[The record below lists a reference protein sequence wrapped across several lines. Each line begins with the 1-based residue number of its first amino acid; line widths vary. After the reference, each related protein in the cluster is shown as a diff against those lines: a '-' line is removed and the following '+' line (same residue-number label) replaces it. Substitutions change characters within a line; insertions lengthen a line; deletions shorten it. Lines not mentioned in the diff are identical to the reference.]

1 MHTLIAAALD
11 RSRTSLL
18 LLAFLICGGLAAY
31 IAIPKESNP
40 DVAIP
45 IIYVSVTLEGISP
58 EDAERLLVRPLEQEL
73 RSLEG
78 IKEMR
83 SLASEGHA
91 SVTLEFDAGFDA
103 KLALADV
110 REQVDTARSKLP
122 EEAEEPTVNEV
133 NVALFPVLSIGLS
146 GPIAETELVF
156 IARRL
161 KENLEGIAEVL
172 SVEIGGDRED
182 LLEIVVDPQVLD
194 SYGIDYAE
202 LFNLISRNNRLVAA
216 GSLDAGA
223 GRMSMKVPGVIE
235 NLEDVLAMP
244 VKVVGNSVVTFA
256 DVASIR
262 RTFKDPTG
270 FARINGQPA
279 IVLEVSKRSG
289 ANIIATIEQVKALMQ
304 QAQPLLPEG
313 LHVSYIMDQSQ
324 QIESLLDDLLN
335 NVLAAVVL
343 VLILVV
349 ASMGLRSALL
359 VGLTIPGAFLSG
371 ILLIWMLGFTLNIV
385 VLFSLILVAGMLV
398 DGAIVVSELA
408 DRYLHQGQSP
418 RQAWVNAA
426 TRMAWPVI
434 ASTATTLVVFLPLLF
449 WPGVVGQFM
458 KYLPATVILCLL
470 ASLAMALV
478 FLPVLGAVTG
488 GTPKPLPNQASHGG
502 RAYRRLLEQLLKRP
516 GLTLLGMLA
525 LIALIYTAYGRFNHG
540 VEFFPEVEPE
550 SAQIWLRARGD
561 LSVQEKD
568 ALLKQVESRLLGMA
582 EVKALYARS
591 LAQPD
596 GQLGADVIGTLQFQ
610 FVDWHAR
617 RPARRIL
624 ADMSRRTADIPGVV
638 LEFREQE
645 EGPSGGKPVKLQIS
659 ALDPAVSEQWVER
672 LRGEM
677 RRLGGFKD
685 IEDDRALPG
694 IEWRIKVDREAAAR
708 FGADVLGVG
717 NAVQMIT
724 NGLKLATYR
733 PEDATDEVD
742 IRVRLPGNWRSLDQ
756 LGRLTLNTPAGQVPL
771 SNFVDLQPAPK
782 VGTLR
787 RVDGDRTI
795 TLQADLAEGARLDER
810 LQALREAVGE
820 VPAAVKLKFAGE
832 DADQREAASFLMTAF
847 VVAIFL
853 MAIILVTQFNSLY
866 QAGLVLSA
874 IVLSTAGVLM
884 GLLVNGQSFG
894 IVMVGMGLIALAGI
908 VVNNNIILID
918 TYNQLRRQGL
928 APRQA
933 ALETGSL
940 RLRPVLLTAVTTILG
955 LMPMV
960 LSVNV
965 DLLTPSLG
973 FGAPST
979 QWWTQLSSA
988 IAGGLAFATALT
1000 LLLTPCLLVLGARF
1014 ERRPPPLET
1023 YATDLLDLPEHLLA
1037 PLPGKKQPEH
1047 PTR

>member
-1 MHTLIAAALD
+1 MHALIAAALD
-11 RSRTSLL
+11 RSRTTILILL
-18 LLAFLICGGLAAY
+18 FLLCGGLVAY
-31 IAIPKESNP
+31 IAMPKESNP
-40 DVAIP
+40 DVTIP
-45 IIYVSVTLEGISP
+45 MIYVSVTLEGISP
-58 EDAERLLVRPLEQEL
+58 EDGERLLVRPLEQEL

-78 IKEMR
+78 VKEMR
-83 SLASEGHA
+83 SVSSEGHA

-103 KLALADV
+103 KVALADV
-110 REQVDTARSKLP
+110 REKVDTARSKLP
-122 EEAEEPTVNEV
+122 EEADEPIVTEV
-133 NVALFPVLSIGLS
+133 NVALFPVLSVGLS
-146 GPIAETELVF
+146 GPIAETELVY

-161 KENLEGIAEVL
+161 KENIEGIAEVL

-194 SYGIDYAE
+194 SYGIDYNE
-202 LFNLISRNNRLVAA
+202 LFNLVSRNNRLVAA
-216 GSLDAGA
+216 GSLDTGA

-235 NLEDVLAMP
+235 DLEDVMNMP
-244 VKVVGNSVVTFA
+244 IKVVGDSVVTFA
-256 DVASIR
+256 DVATIR

-279 IVLEVSKRSG
+279 IVLEVAKRSG
-289 ANIIATIEQVKALMQ
+289 ANIIETIDQVKALME
-304 QAQPLLPEG
+304 QAKPLLPPGVE
-313 LHVSYIMDQSQ
+313 VSYIMDQSQ
-324 QIESLLDDLLN
+324 EVQSMLGDLLN
-335 NVLAAVVL
+335 NVLTAIVL

-349 ASMGLRSALL
+349 ASMGMRSALL

-408 DRYLHQGQSP
+408 DRYLQQGQTP
-418 RQAWVNAA
+418 RQAWANAA

-458 KYLPATVILCLL
+458 KYLPATVIICLL

-478 FLPVLGAVTG
+478 FLPVLGAVSG
-488 GTPKPLPNQASHGG
+488 GQPRPHAASTNAAGS
-502 RAYRRLLEQLLKRP
+502 AYRKLLETLLKRP
-516 GLTLLGMLA
+516 GLTLLGTLT
-525 LIALIYTAYGRFNHG
+525 LVALIYVGYGRFNHG
-540 VEFFPEVEPE
+540 VEFFPDVEPE
-550 SAQIWLRARGD
+550 NAQIWLRARGD

-568 ALLKQVESRLLGMA
+568 TLLKQAEKQVLGMR

-591 LAQPD
+591 LAQPE

-610 FVDWHAR
+610 FVDWHQR
-617 RPARRIL
+617 RPAKDIL
-624 ADMSRRTADIPGVV
+624 ADMSQRTAGIPGVV
-638 LEFREQE
+638 LEFRKQEQ
-645 EGPSGGKPVKLQIS
+645 GPTDGKPVKLQIS
-659 ALDPAVSEQWVER
+659 SLDPALGEQWVER
-672 LRGEM
+672 IRDQM
-677 RRLGGFKD
+677 HTLGGFVY

-708 FGADVLGVG
+708 FGADVLSVG

-810 LQALREAVGE
+810 LKALRAALGE
-820 VPAAVKLKFAGE
+820 VPAEVKVKFAGE
-832 DADQREAASFLMTAF
+832 DADQREAATFLMTAF
-847 VVAIFL
+847 MVAIFL

-866 QAGLVLSA
+866 QAALVLSA

-884 GLLVNGQSFG
+884 GLLINGQSFG

-928 APRQA
+928 EPREA

-960 LSVNV
+960 LSINV
-965 DLLTPSLG
+965 DLVTPSLG

-988 IAGGLAFATALT
+988 IAGGLAFATVLT
-1000 LLLTPCLLVLGARF
+1000 LLLTPCMLVLGARF

-1023 YATDLLDLPEHLLA
+1023 YDTDLLDLPEHLIA
-1037 PLPGKKQPEH
+1037 PRPDKAQLQSID
-1047 PTR
+1047 

>member
-11 RSRTSLL
+11 RSRTTILILL
-18 LLAFLICGGLAAY
+18 FLLCGGLVAY
-31 IAIPKESNP
+31 IAMPKESNP

-58 EDAERLLVRPLEQEL
+58 EDGERLLVRPLEQEL

-78 IKEMR
+78 VKEMR
-83 SLASEGHA
+83 SVSNEGHA

-103 KLALADV
+103 KVALADV
-110 REQVDTARSKLP
+110 REKVDTARSKLP
-122 EEAEEPTVNEV
+122 EEADEPTVTEV
-133 NVALFPVLSIGLS
+133 NVALFPVLSVGLS
-146 GPIAETELVF
+146 GPIAETELVY

-161 KENLEGIAEVL
+161 KENIEGIAEVL

-194 SYGIDYAE
+194 SYGIDYNE
-202 LFNLISRNNRLVAA
+202 LFNLVSRNNRLVAA
-216 GSLDAGA
+216 GSLDTGA

-235 NLEDVLAMP
+235 NLEDVMSMP
-244 VKVVGNSVVTFA
+244 IKVVGDSVVTFA
-256 DVASIR
+256 DVATIR

-279 IVLEVSKRSG
+279 IVLEVAKRSG
-289 ANIIATIEQVKALMQ
+289 ANIIETIDQVKALME
-304 QAQPLLPEG
+304 QAKPLLPPGVE
-313 LHVSYIMDQSQ
+313 VSYIMDQSQ
-324 QIESLLDDLLN
+324 EVQNMLSDLLN
-335 NVLAAVVL
+335 NVLAAIVL

-349 ASMGLRSALL
+349 ASMGMRSALL

-371 ILLIWMLGFTLNIV
+371 ILLIWLLGFTLNIV

-408 DRYLHQGQSP
+408 DRYLQQGQTP
-418 RQAWVNAA
+418 RQAWANAA

-488 GTPKPLPNQASHGG
+488 GQARPQAAAPNATGN
-502 RAYRRLLEQLLKRP
+502 AYRSVLITLLKRP
-516 GLTLLGMLA
+516 GLTLLGMLT
-525 LIALIYTAYGRFNHG
+525 LVALIYVGYGRFNHG
-540 VEFFPEVEPE
+540 VEFFPDVEPE

-568 ALLKQVESRLLGMA
+568 ALLRQVEKQVIGMP

-610 FVDWHAR
+610 FVDWHQR
-617 RPARRIL
+617 RPANDIL
-624 ADMSRRTADIPGVV
+624 AEMSQRTAGIPGVV
-638 LEFREQE
+638 LEFRKQEQ
-645 EGPSGGKPVKLQIS
+645 GPTDGKPVKLQIS
-659 ALDPAVSEQWVER
+659 ALDPALGEQWVER
-672 LRGEM
+672 VRSEM
-677 RRLGGFKD
+677 QKLGGFVD

-708 FGADVLGVG
+708 FGADVLSVG

-810 LQALREAVGE
+810 LRALREALGE
-820 VPAAVKLKFAGE
+820 VPAEVKVQFAGE
-832 DADQREAASFLMTAF
+832 DADQREAATFLMSAF

-866 QAGLVLSA
+866 QAALVLSA

-884 GLLVNGQSFG
+884 GLLINGQSFG

-918 TYNQLRRQGL
+918 TYNQLRSQGL
-928 APRQA
+928 QPREA
-933 ALETGSL
+933 ALETGCL

-965 DLLTPSLG
+965 DLVTPSLG

-988 IAGGLAFATALT
+988 IAGGLAFATVLT

-1023 YATDLLDLPEHLLA
+1023 YDTDLLDLPEHLIA
-1037 PLPGKKQPEH
+1037 PRPAKEQLLR
-1047 PTR
+1047 TD

>member
-1 MHTLIAAALD
+1 MHALIAAALD

-18 LLAFLICGGLAAY
+18 FLAFLILGGLAAY

-58 EDAERLLVRPLEQEL
+58 EDGERLLVRPLEQEL

-78 IKEMR
+78 VKEMR
-83 SLASEGHA
+83 SVSSEGHA

-103 KLALADV
+103 KVALADV
-110 REQVDTARSKLP
+110 REKVDTARSKLP
-122 EEAEEPTVNEV
+122 EEADEPTVNEV
-133 NVALFPVLSIGLS
+133 NVALFPVLSVGLS
-146 GPIAETELVF
+146 GPIAETELVY

-161 KENLEGIAEVL
+161 KENIEGIAEVL

-194 SYGIDYAE
+194 SYGIDYNE
-202 LFNLISRNNRLVAA
+202 LFNLVSRNNRLVAA
-216 GSLDAGA
+216 GSLDTGA

-235 NLEDVLAMP
+235 NLEDVMSMP
-244 VKVVGNSVVTFA
+244 IKVVAGSVATFA

-289 ANIIATIEQVKALMQ
+289 ANIIATIEQVKALLE
-304 QAQPLLPEG
+304 QAKPLMPAGVE
-313 LHVSYIMDQSQ
+313 VSYIMDQSQ
-324 QIESLLDDLLN
+324 EVQSMLGDLLN
-335 NVLAAVVL
+335 NVLTAIVL

-408 DRYLHQGQSP
+408 DRYLHQGQNP
-418 RQAWVNAA
+418 RQAWANAA

-458 KYLPATVILCLL
+458 KYLPATVILFLL

-488 GTPKPLPNQASHGG
+488 GAAQPQAQHASRAGS
-502 RAYRRLLEQLLKRP
+502 AYRRLLEKLLRRP

-525 LIALIYTAYGRFNHG
+525 LIALIYVGYGRFNHG

-568 ALLKQVESRLLGMA
+568 TLLKQVERQVLGMR

-610 FVDWHAR
+610 FVDWHQR
-617 RPARRIL
+617 RPAKDIL
-624 ADMSRRTADIPGVV
+624 AEMSRRTADIPGVV
-638 LEFREQE
+638 LEFRKQEQ
-645 EGPSGGKPVKLQIS
+645 GPTDGKPVKLQIS
-659 ALDPAVSEQWVER
+659 AMDPALSEQWVER
-672 LRGEM
+672 IRGEM
-677 RRLGGFKD
+677 HRLGGFVD

-708 FGADVLGVG
+708 FGADVLSVG

-756 LGRLTLNTPAGQVPL
+756 LGRLTLSTPTGQVPL

-810 LQALREAVGE
+810 LKALREALGE
-820 VPAAVKLKFAGE
+820 VPAEVKVQFAGE
-832 DADQREAASFLMTAF
+832 DADQREAATFLMTAF

-866 QAGLVLSA
+866 QAALVLSA

-884 GLLVNGQSFG
+884 GLLINGQSFG

-928 APRQA
+928 EPREA

-965 DLLTPSLG
+965 DLLSPSLG

-1023 YATDLLDLPEHLLA
+1023 YDTDLLDLPEHLIAAKPDKVQL
-1037 PLPGKKQPEH
+1037 QR
-1047 PTR
+1047 TD

>member
-1 MHTLIAAALD
+1 MHALIAAALD
-11 RSRTSLL
+11 RSRTSLMI
-18 LLAFLICGGLAAY
+18 LAFLIFGGLAAY
-31 IAIPKESNP
+31 VAIPKESNP

-58 EDAERLLVRPLEQEL
+58 EDGERLLVRPLEQEL

-78 IKEMR
+78 VKEMR
-83 SLASEGHA
+83 SVSSEGHA

-103 KLALADV
+103 KVALADV
-110 REQVDTARSKLP
+110 REKVDTARSKLP
-122 EEAEEPTVNEV
+122 EEADEPTVNEV

-146 GPIAETELVF
+146 GPIAEAELVY

-161 KENLEGIAEVL
+161 KENIEGIAEVL

-194 SYGIDYAE
+194 SYGIDYNE
-202 LFNLISRNNRLVAA
+202 LFNLVSRNNRLVAA
-216 GSLDAGA
+216 GSLDTGA

-235 NLEDVLAMP
+235 DLEDVMKMP
-244 VKVVGNSVVTFA
+244 IKVVGDSVVTFA

-279 IVLEVSKRSG
+279 IVLEVAKRSG
-289 ANIIATIEQVKALMQ
+289 ANIIETIEQVKALMER
-304 QAQPLLPEG
+304 AQPLLPPGVE
-313 LHVSYIMDQSQ
+313 VSYIMDQSQ
-324 QIESLLDDLLN
+324 EVRNMLGDLLN
-335 NVLAAVVL
+335 NVLTAIVL

-349 ASMGLRSALL
+349 ASMGMRSALL
-359 VGLTIPGAFLSG
+359 VGLTIPGAFLTG

-418 RQAWVNAA
+418 RQAWANAA

-478 FLPVLGAVTG
+478 FLPVLGAVSG
-488 GTPKPLPNQASHGG
+488 GNARSQAQGLSRAGN
-502 RAYRRLLEQLLKRP
+502 AYRRLLEKLLRRP

-525 LIALIYTAYGRFNHG
+525 LIALIYVGYGRFNHG
-540 VEFFPEVEPE
+540 VEFFPDVEPE

-568 ALLKQVESRLLGMA
+568 ALLKQVESQVLGMR

-610 FVDWHAR
+610 FVDWHQR
-617 RPARRIL
+617 RPAKDIL
-624 ADMSRRTADIPGVV
+624 AEMSQRTAGIPGVV
-638 LEFREQE
+638 LEFRKQEQ
-645 EGPSGGKPVKLQIS
+645 GPTDGKPVKLQIS
-659 ALDPAVSEQWVER
+659 AMDPALGEQWVER
-672 LRGEM
+672 IRDEM
-677 RRLGGFKD
+677 TRLGGFTD

-708 FGADVLGVG
+708 FGADVLSVG

-810 LQALREAVGE
+810 LKALREALGE
-820 VPAAVKLKFAGE
+820 VPAEVKVKFAGE
-832 DADQREAASFLMTAF
+832 DADQREAATFLMTAF
-847 VVAIFL
+847 IVAIFL

-866 QAGLVLSA
+866 QAALVLSA

-884 GLLVNGQSFG
+884 GLLINGQSFG

-928 APRQA
+928 EPREA

-960 LSVNV
+960 LSINV
-965 DLLTPSLG
+965 DLVTPSLG

-988 IAGGLAFATALT
+988 IAGGLAFATVLT

-1023 YATDLLDLPEHLLA
+1023 YDTDLLDLPEHLIAAKPDRAHL
-1037 PLPGKKQPEH
+1037 QH
-1047 PTR
+1047 HH

>member
-1 MHTLIAAALD
+1 MHALIAAALD
-11 RSRTSLL
+11 RSRTSLMI
-18 LLAFLICGGLAAY
+18 LAFLIFGGLAAY
-31 IAIPKESNP
+31 VAIPKESNP

-58 EDAERLLVRPLEQEL
+58 EDGERLLVRPLEQEL

-78 IKEMR
+78 VKEMR
-83 SLASEGHA
+83 SVSSEGHA

-103 KLALADV
+103 KVALADV
-110 REQVDTARSKLP
+110 REKVDTARSKLP
-122 EEAEEPTVNEV
+122 EEADEPTVNEV

-146 GPIAETELVF
+146 GPIAETELVY

-161 KENLEGIAEVL
+161 KENIEGIAEVL

-194 SYGIDYAE
+194 SYGIDYNE
-202 LFNLISRNNRLVAA
+202 LFNLVSRNNRLVAA
-216 GSLDAGA
+216 GSLDTGA

-235 NLEDVLAMP
+235 DLEDVMKMP
-244 VKVVGNSVVTFA
+244 IKVVGDSVVTFA

-279 IVLEVSKRSG
+279 IVLEVAKRSG
-289 ANIIATIEQVKALMQ
+289 ANIIETIEQVKALMER
-304 QAQPLLPEG
+304 AQPLLPPGVE
-313 LHVSYIMDQSQ
+313 VSYIMDQSQ
-324 QIESLLDDLLN
+324 EVRNMLGDLLN
-335 NVLAAVVL
+335 NVLTAIVL

-349 ASMGLRSALL
+349 ASMGMRSALL
-359 VGLTIPGAFLSG
+359 VGLTIPGAFLTG

-418 RQAWVNAA
+418 RQAWANAA

-478 FLPVLGAVTG
+478 FLPVLGAVSG
-488 GTPKPLPNQASHGG
+488 GNARPQAQGLSRAGN
-502 RAYRRLLEQLLKRP
+502 AYRRLLEKLLRRP

-525 LIALIYTAYGRFNHG
+525 LIALIYVGYGRFNHG
-540 VEFFPEVEPE
+540 VEFFPDVEPE

-568 ALLKQVESRLLGMA
+568 ALLKQVESQVLGMR

-610 FVDWHAR
+610 FVDWHQR
-617 RPARRIL
+617 RPAKDIL
-624 ADMSRRTADIPGVV
+624 AEMSQRTAGIPGVV
-638 LEFREQE
+638 LEFRKQEQ
-645 EGPSGGKPVKLQIS
+645 GPTDGKPVKLQIS
-659 ALDPAVSEQWVER
+659 AMDPALGEQWVER
-672 LRGEM
+672 IRDEM
-677 RRLGGFKD
+677 TRLGGFAD

-708 FGADVLGVG
+708 FGADVLSVG

-810 LQALREAVGE
+810 LKALREALGE
-820 VPAAVKLKFAGE
+820 VPAEVKVKFAGE
-832 DADQREAASFLMTAF
+832 DADQREAATFLMTAF
-847 VVAIFL
+847 IVAIFL

-866 QAGLVLSA
+866 QAALVLSA

-884 GLLVNGQSFG
+884 GLLINGQSFG

-928 APRQA
+928 EPREA

-960 LSVNV
+960 LSINV
-965 DLLTPSLG
+965 DLVTPSLG

-988 IAGGLAFATALT
+988 IAGGLAFATVLT

-1023 YATDLLDLPEHLLA
+1023 YDTDLLDLPEHLIAAKPDRAHL
-1037 PLPGKKQPEH
+1037 QH
-1047 PTR
+1047 HH

>member
-1 MHTLIAAALD
+1 MHALIAAALD
-11 RSRTSLL
+11 RSRTSLMI
-18 LLAFLICGGLAAY
+18 LAFLIFGGLAAY
-31 IAIPKESNP
+31 VAIPKESNP

-58 EDAERLLVRPLEQEL
+58 EDGERLLVRPLEQEL

-78 IKEMR
+78 VKEMR
-83 SLASEGHA
+83 SVSSEGHA

-103 KLALADV
+103 KVALADV
-110 REQVDTARSKLP
+110 REKVDTARSKLP
-122 EEAEEPTVNEV
+122 EEADEPTVNEV

-146 GPIAETELVF
+146 GPIAENELVY

-161 KENLEGIAEVL
+161 KENIEGIAEVL

-194 SYGIDYAE
+194 SYGIDYNE
-202 LFNLISRNNRLVAA
+202 LFNLVSRNNRLVAA
-216 GSLDAGA
+216 GSLDTGA

-235 NLEDVLAMP
+235 DLEDVMKMP
-244 VKVVGNSVVTFA
+244 IKVVGDSVVTFA

-279 IVLEVSKRSG
+279 IVLEVAKRSG
-289 ANIIATIEQVKALMQ
+289 ANIIETIEQVKALMER
-304 QAQPLLPEG
+304 AQPLLPPGVE
-313 LHVSYIMDQSQ
+313 VSYIMDQSQ
-324 QIESLLDDLLN
+324 EVRNMLGDLLN
-335 NVLAAVVL
+335 NVLTAIVL

-349 ASMGLRSALL
+349 ASMGMRSALL
-359 VGLTIPGAFLSG
+359 VGLTIPGAFLTG

-418 RQAWVNAA
+418 RQAWANAA

-478 FLPVLGAVTG
+478 FLPVLGAVSG
-488 GTPKPLPNQASHGG
+488 GNARAQAQGLSRAGN
-502 RAYRRLLEQLLKRP
+502 AYRRLLEKLLRRP

-525 LIALIYTAYGRFNHG
+525 LIALIYVGYGRFNHG
-540 VEFFPEVEPE
+540 VEFFPDVEPE

-568 ALLKQVESRLLGMA
+568 ALLKQVESQVLGMR

-610 FVDWHAR
+610 FVDWHQR
-617 RPARRIL
+617 RPAKDIL
-624 ADMSRRTADIPGVV
+624 AEMSQRTAGVPGVV
-638 LEFREQE
+638 LEFRKQEQ
-645 EGPSGGKPVKLQIS
+645 GPTDGKPVKLQIS
-659 ALDPAVSEQWVER
+659 AMDPALGEQWVER
-672 LRGEM
+672 IRDEM
-677 RRLGGFKD
+677 TRLGGFAD

-708 FGADVLGVG
+708 FGADVLSVG

-810 LQALREAVGE
+810 LKALREALGE
-820 VPAAVKLKFAGE
+820 VPAEVKVKFAGE
-832 DADQREAASFLMTAF
+832 DADQREAATFLMTAF
-847 VVAIFL
+847 IVAIFL

-866 QAGLVLSA
+866 QAALVLSA

-884 GLLVNGQSFG
+884 GLLINGQSFG

-928 APRQA
+928 EPREA

-960 LSVNV
+960 LSINV
-965 DLLTPSLG
+965 DLVTPSLG

-988 IAGGLAFATALT
+988 IAGGLAFATVLT

-1023 YATDLLDLPEHLLA
+1023 YDTDLLDLPEHLIAAKPDRAHL
-1037 PLPGKKQPEH
+1037 QH
-1047 PTR
+1047 HH

>member
-1 MHTLIAAALD
+1 MHALISAALD
-11 RSRTSLL
+11 RSRTTILILL
-18 LLAFLICGGLAAY
+18 FLLCGGLVAY
-31 IAIPKESNP
+31 IAMPKESNP

-45 IIYVSVTLEGISP
+45 MIYVSVTLEGISP
-58 EDAERLLVRPLEQEL
+58 EDGERLLVRPLEQEL

-78 IKEMR
+78 VKEMR
-83 SLASEGHA
+83 SVSSEGHA

-103 KLALADV
+103 KVALADV
-110 REQVDTARSKLP
+110 REKVDTARSKLP
-122 EEAEEPTVNEV
+122 EEADEPTVTEV
-133 NVALFPVLSIGLS
+133 NVALFPVLSVGLS
-146 GPIAETELVF
+146 GPIAETELVY

-161 KENLEGIAEVL
+161 KENIEGIAEVL

-194 SYGIDYAE
+194 SYGIDYNE
-202 LFNLISRNNRLVAA
+202 LFNLVSRNNRLVAA
-216 GSLDAGA
+216 GSLDTGA

-235 NLEDVLAMP
+235 DLEDVMNMP
-244 VKVVGNSVVTFA
+244 IKVVGDSVVTFA
-256 DVASIR
+256 DVATIH

-279 IVLEVSKRSG
+279 IVLEVAKRSG
-289 ANIIATIEQVKALMQ
+289 ANIIETIDQVKALMA
-304 QAQPLLPEG
+304 QAAPLLPPGVE
-313 LHVSYIMDQSQ
+313 VSYIMDQSQ
-324 QIESLLDDLLN
+324 EVQSMLGDLLN
-335 NVLAAVVL
+335 NVLTAIVL

-349 ASMGLRSALL
+349 ASMGMRSALL

-408 DRYLHQGQSP
+408 DRYLQQGQTP
-418 RQAWVNAA
+418 RQAWANAA

-458 KYLPATVILCLL
+458 KYLPATVIICLL

-488 GTPKPLPNQASHGG
+488 GQARP
-502 RAYRRLLEQLLKRP
+502 RAPSTHLAGSVYRQLLETLLKRP

-525 LIALIYTAYGRFNHG
+525 LVALIYVGYGRFNHG
-540 VEFFPEVEPE
+540 VEFFPDVEPE

-568 ALLKQVESRLLGMA
+568 ALLKQVEKQVLGMR

-591 LAQPD
+591 LAQPE

-610 FVDWHAR
+610 FVDWHQR
-617 RPARRIL
+617 RPAKEIL
-624 ADMSRRTADIPGVV
+624 ADMSQRTAGIPGVI
-638 LEFREQE
+638 LEFRQQEQ
-645 EGPSGGKPVKLQIS
+645 GPTDGKPVKLQIS
-659 ALDPAVSEQWVER
+659 ALDPAQGEAWVER
-672 LRGEM
+672 IRGEM
-677 RRLGGFKD
+677 HKLGGFVD

-708 FGADVLGVG
+708 FGADVLSVG

-810 LQALREAVGE
+810 LKALREALGE
-820 VPAAVKLKFAGE
+820 VPAEVKVTFAGE
-832 DADQREAASFLMTAF
+832 DADQREAATFLMTAF
-847 VVAIFL
+847 AVAIFL

-866 QAGLVLSA
+866 QAALVLSA
-874 IVLSTAGVLM
+874 IVLSTAGVLI

-928 APRQA
+928 EPREA

-965 DLLTPSLG
+965 DLISPSLG

-988 IAGGLAFATALT
+988 IAGGLAFATVLT
-1000 LLLTPCLLVLGARF
+1000 LLLTPCMLVLGARF
-1014 ERRPPPLET
+1014 ERRPPSLET
-1023 YATDLLDLPEHLLA
+1023 YDTDLLDLPENLMPPRPNA
-1037 PLPGKKQPEH
+1037 VRRQS
-1047 PTR
+1047 TD

>member
-1 MHTLIAAALD
+1 MHALIAAALD
-11 RSRTSLL
+11 RSRTTILILL
-18 LLAFLICGGLAAY
+18 FLLCGGLVAY
-31 IAIPKESNP
+31 IAMPKESNP
-40 DVAIP
+40 DVTIP
-45 IIYVSVTLEGISP
+45 MIYVSVTLEGISP
-58 EDAERLLVRPLEQEL
+58 EDGERLLVRPLEQEL

-78 IKEMR
+78 VKEMR
-83 SLASEGHA
+83 SVSSEGHA

-103 KLALADV
+103 KVALADV
-110 REQVDTARSKLP
+110 REKVDTARSKLP
-122 EEAEEPTVNEV
+122 EEADEPIVTEV
-133 NVALFPVLSIGLS
+133 NVALFPVLSVGLS
-146 GPIAETELVF
+146 GPIAETELVY

-161 KENLEGIAEVL
+161 KENIEGIAEVL

-194 SYGIDYAE
+194 SYGIDYNE
-202 LFNLISRNNRLVAA
+202 LFNLVSRNNRLVAA
-216 GSLDAGA
+216 GSLDTGA

-235 NLEDVLAMP
+235 DLEDVMNMP
-244 VKVVGNSVVTFA
+244 IKVVGDSVVTFA
-256 DVASIR
+256 DVATIR

-279 IVLEVSKRSG
+279 IVLEVAKRSG
-289 ANIIATIEQVKALMQ
+289 ANIIETIDQVKALME
-304 QAQPLLPEG
+304 QAKPLLPPGVE
-313 LHVSYIMDQSQ
+313 VSYIMDQSQ
-324 QIESLLDDLLN
+324 EVQSMLGDLLN
-335 NVLAAVVL
+335 NVLTAIVL

-349 ASMGLRSALL
+349 ASMGMRSALL

-408 DRYLHQGQSP
+408 DRYLQQGQTP
-418 RQAWVNAA
+418 RQAWANAA

-458 KYLPATVILCLL
+458 KYLPATVIICLL

-478 FLPVLGAVTG
+478 FLPVLGAVSG
-488 GTPKPLPNQASHGG
+488 GQPRPHAASTNAAGS
-502 RAYRRLLEQLLKRP
+502 AYRKLLETLLKRP
-516 GLTLLGMLA
+516 GLTLLGTLT
-525 LIALIYTAYGRFNHG
+525 LVALIYVGYGRFNHG
-540 VEFFPEVEPE
+540 VEFFPDVEPE
-550 SAQIWLRARGD
+550 NAQIWLRARGD

-568 ALLKQVESRLLGMA
+568 TLLKQAEKQVLGMR

-591 LAQPD
+591 LAQPE

-610 FVDWHAR
+610 FVDWHQR
-617 RPARRIL
+617 RPAKDIL
-624 ADMSRRTADIPGVV
+624 ADMSQRTAGIPGVV
-638 LEFREQE
+638 LEFRKQEQ
-645 EGPSGGKPVKLQIS
+645 GPTDGKPVKLQIS
-659 ALDPAVSEQWVER
+659 SLDPALGEQWVER
-672 LRGEM
+672 IRDQM
-677 RRLGGFKD
+677 HTLGGFVD

-708 FGADVLGVG
+708 FGADVLSVG

-810 LQALREAVGE
+810 LKALRAALGE
-820 VPAAVKLKFAGE
+820 VPAEVKVKFAGE
-832 DADQREAASFLMTAF
+832 DADQREAATFLMTAF
-847 VVAIFL
+847 MVAIFL

-866 QAGLVLSA
+866 QAALVLSA

-884 GLLVNGQSFG
+884 GLLINGQSFG

-928 APRQA
+928 EPREA

-960 LSVNV
+960 LSINV
-965 DLLTPSLG
+965 DLVTPSLG

-988 IAGGLAFATALT
+988 IAGGLAFATVLT
-1000 LLLTPCLLVLGARF
+1000 LLLTPCMLVLGARF

-1023 YATDLLDLPEHLLA
+1023 YDTDLLDLPEHLIA
-1037 PLPGKKQPEH
+1037 PRPDKAQLQSID
-1047 PTR
+1047 

>member
-11 RSRTSLL
+11 RSRTTILILL
-18 LLAFLICGGLAAY
+18 FLLCGGLVAY
-31 IAIPKESNP
+31 IAMPKESNP

-58 EDAERLLVRPLEQEL
+58 EDGERLLVRPLEQEL

-78 IKEMR
+78 VKEMR
-83 SLASEGHA
+83 SVSNEGHA

-103 KLALADV
+103 KVALADV
-110 REQVDTARSKLP
+110 REKVDTARSKLP
-122 EEAEEPTVNEV
+122 EEADEPTVSEV
-133 NVALFPVLSIGLS
+133 NVALFPVLSVGLS
-146 GPIAETELVF
+146 GPIAETELVY

-161 KENLEGIAEVL
+161 KENIEGIAEVL

-194 SYGIDYAE
+194 SYGINYNE
-202 LFNLISRNNRLVAA
+202 LFNLVSRNNRLVAA
-216 GSLDAGA
+216 GSLDTGA

-235 NLEDVLAMP
+235 NLEDVMSMP
-244 VKVVGNSVVTFA
+244 IKVVGDSVVTFA
-256 DVASIR
+256 DVAAIR
-262 RTFKDPTG
+262 RTFKDPAG

-279 IVLEVSKRSG
+279 IVLEVAKRSG
-289 ANIIATIEQVKALMQ
+289 ANIIETIDQVKALME
-304 QAQPLLPEG
+304 QAKPLLPPGVE
-313 LHVSYIMDQSQ
+313 VSYIMDQSQ
-324 QIESLLDDLLN
+324 EVQNMLNDLLN
-335 NVLAAVVL
+335 NVLTAIVL

-349 ASMGLRSALL
+349 ASMGMRSALL

-371 ILLIWMLGFTLNIV
+371 ILLIWLLGFTLNIV

-398 DGAIVVSELA
+398 DSAIVVSELA
-408 DRYLHQGQSP
+408 DRYLQQGQTP
-418 RQAWVNAA
+418 RQAWANAA

-488 GTPKPLPNQASHGG
+488 GQARPQAAAPNATGN
-502 RAYRRLLEQLLKRP
+502 AYRSVLITLLKRP
-516 GLTLLGMLA
+516 GLTLLGMLT
-525 LIALIYTAYGRFNHG
+525 LVALIYVGYGRFNHG
-540 VEFFPEVEPE
+540 VEFFPDVEPE

-568 ALLKQVESRLLGMA
+568 ALLQQVEKQVIGMP

-610 FVDWHAR
+610 FVDWHQR
-617 RPARRIL
+617 RPAKDIL
-624 ADMSRRTADIPGVV
+624 AEMSQRTAGIPGVV
-638 LEFREQE
+638 LEFRKQEQ
-645 EGPSGGKPVKLQIS
+645 GPTDGKPVKLQIS
-659 ALDPAVSEQWVER
+659 SLDPALGEQWVER
-672 LRGEM
+672 VRSEM
-677 RRLGGFKD
+677 HNLGGFID

-694 IEWRIKVDREAAAR
+694 IEWRITVDREAAAR
-708 FGADVLGVG
+708 FGADVLSVG

-756 LGRLTLNTPAGQVPL
+756 IGRLTLNTPAGQVPL

-795 TLQADLAEGARLDER
+795 TLQADLAEGVRLDER
-810 LQALREAVGE
+810 LKALREALGD
-820 VPAAVKLKFAGE
+820 VPAEVKVKFAGE
-832 DADQREAASFLMTAF
+832 DADQREAATFLMTAF

-866 QAGLVLSA
+866 QAALVLSA

-884 GLLVNGQSFG
+884 GLLINGQSFG

-918 TYNQLRRQGL
+918 TYNQLRSQGL
-928 APRQA
+928 QPREA
-933 ALETGSL
+933 ALETGCL

-960 LSVNV
+960 LSINV
-965 DLLTPSLG
+965 DLVTPSLG

-988 IAGGLAFATALT
+988 IAGGLAFATVLT

-1023 YATDLLDLPEHLLA
+1023 YDSDLLDLPEHLIA
-1037 PLPGKKQPEH
+1037 PR
-1047 PTR
+1047 PTREQLQRTD

>member
-1 MHTLIAAALD
+1 MHALIAAALD
-11 RSRTSLL
+11 RSRTTILILL
-18 LLAFLICGGLAAY
+18 FLLCGGLVAY
-31 IAIPKESNP
+31 IAMPKESNP

-45 IIYVSVTLEGISP
+45 MIYVSVTLEGISP
-58 EDAERLLVRPLEQEL
+58 EDGERLLVRPLEQEL

-78 IKEMR
+78 VKEMR
-83 SLASEGHA
+83 SVSSEGHA

-103 KLALADV
+103 KVALADV
-110 REQVDTARSKLP
+110 REKVDTARSKLP
-122 EEAEEPTVNEV
+122 EEADEPTVTEV
-133 NVALFPVLSIGLS
+133 NVALFPVLSVGLS
-146 GPIAETELVF
+146 GPIAETELVY

-161 KENLEGIAEVL
+161 KENIEGIAEVL

-194 SYGIDYAE
+194 SYGIDYNE
-202 LFNLISRNNRLVAA
+202 LFNLVSRNNRLVAA
-216 GSLDAGA
+216 GSLDTGA

-235 NLEDVLAMP
+235 DLEDVMNMP
-244 VKVVGNSVVTFA
+244 IKVVGDSVVTFA
-256 DVASIR
+256 DVATIH

-279 IVLEVSKRSG
+279 IVLEVAKRSG
-289 ANIIATIEQVKALMQ
+289 ANIIETIDQVKALMA
-304 QAQPLLPEG
+304 QAAPLLPPGVE
-313 LHVSYIMDQSQ
+313 VSYIMDQSQ
-324 QIESLLDDLLN
+324 EVQSMLGDLLN
-335 NVLAAVVL
+335 NVLTAIVL

-349 ASMGLRSALL
+349 ASMGMRSALL

-408 DRYLHQGQSP
+408 DRYLQQGQTP
-418 RQAWVNAA
+418 RQAWANAA

-458 KYLPATVILCLL
+458 KYLPATVIICLL

-488 GTPKPLPNQASHGG
+488 GQARP
-502 RAYRRLLEQLLKRP
+502 RAPSTHLAGSLYRQLLETLLKRP

-525 LIALIYTAYGRFNHG
+525 LVALIYVGYGRFNHG
-540 VEFFPEVEPE
+540 VEFFPDVEPE

-568 ALLKQVESRLLGMA
+568 ALLKEVEKQVLGMR

-591 LAQPD
+591 LAQPE

-610 FVDWHAR
+610 FVDWHQR
-617 RPARRIL
+617 RPAKEIL
-624 ADMSRRTADIPGVV
+624 ADMSQRTAGIPGVI
-638 LEFREQE
+638 LEFRQQEQ
-645 EGPSGGKPVKLQIS
+645 GPTDGKPVKLQIS
-659 ALDPAVSEQWVER
+659 ALDPAQGEAWVER
-672 LRGEM
+672 IRGEM
-677 RRLGGFKD
+677 HKLGGFVD

-708 FGADVLGVG
+708 FGADVLSVG

-810 LQALREAVGE
+810 LKALREALGE
-820 VPAAVKLKFAGE
+820 VPAEVKVTFAGE
-832 DADQREAASFLMTAF
+832 DADQREAATFLMTAF
-847 VVAIFL
+847 AVAIFL

-866 QAGLVLSA
+866 QAALVLSA
-874 IVLSTAGVLM
+874 IVLSTAGVLI

-928 APRQA
+928 EPREA

-965 DLLTPSLG
+965 DLISPSLG

-988 IAGGLAFATALT
+988 IAGGLAFATVLT
-1000 LLLTPCLLVLGARF
+1000 LLLTPCMLVLGARF
-1014 ERRPPPLET
+1014 ERRPPSLET
-1023 YATDLLDLPEHLLA
+1023 YDTDLLDLPEHLMPPRPNA
-1037 PLPGKKQPEH
+1037 VRRQS
-1047 PTR
+1047 TD